1 MSNRFYPD
9 PLDNDTPSFSPRSG
23 YIRYLSSLSQ
33 NQNQNLNQNPC
44 NEVRFTSQI
53 QNPNNENQT
62 LEDVFSRLSV
72 NNNNQSYGY
81 GVNSVVD
88 SPYYNYGIQ
97 AGFNRPVN
105 VSVRNIVN
113 GGGEITTTPP
123 PQNLFMRA
131 DNRDGYGFN
140 GFNNDYAL
148 LSRQSSGYGNGGG
161 VSVGSVGGDELLGKI
176 QFGLM
181 NESSVQN
188 VSWGVNDVVNVNN
201 VNVNNVNVNGRNSH
215 WFDDFRGRVYAMAK
229 DHHGSK
235 ILQDLIDNFKAEAV
249 YYIFLE
255 LISHIVE
262 LMPDPAGSQVIQ
274 KMVGFCNQDQ
284 QTRIVLLITHH
295 SVQLIK
301 ICLNLHGSRAVE
313 KLLEKITT
321 RQQRTLIM
329 SALTP
334 SAILMSKDINGHRV
348 VLYCLKSFPQD
359 ETKQFL
365 YLLAKNTLSIAR
377 DKTGC
382 CVLQYCASHT
392 QGEAKD
398 HLINDV
404 VLNAPLL
411 AEDCYGNYVIQHLL
425 SLKIPRVSNNLFMQL
440 EGQFIYLACNKYGS
454 NVVEKFFQDSGVNL
468 STQIIVEL
476 LRDPNVSRLLVDPYG
491 NYVISSALTRFKG
504 SPAIKNAL
512 MQLIQTNSQMMR
524 TNIFLLLLLAWKDL
538 VSGTVYIGLEMTVLS
553 SCIGVYLMCVHCNG
567 SCSGSRKF

>member
-1 MSNRFYPD
+1 MSNRFNPD
-9 PLDNDTPSFSPRSG
+9 LSENDPTSFSPRSL
-23 YIRYLSSLSQ
+23 YLRYLSSLSQ
-33 NQNQNLNQNPC
+33 NQNQNQNLNLNQNNQS
-44 NEVRFTSQI
+44 NEVRFSPQI
-53 QNPNNENQT
+53 QNPSGENQT

-72 NNNNQSYGY
+72 NNVNNQSYGY
-81 GVNSVVD
+81 GVGVNSVVD

-97 AGFNRPVN
+97 ARETTGFNRP
-105 VSVRNIVN
+105 NIVN
-113 GGGEITTTPP
+113 GGGRVISPP
-123 PQNLFMRA
+123 PQNLFIRS
-131 DNRDGYGFN
+131 DNRDVYGFN
-140 GFNNDYAL
+140 GFNNDYAVL
-148 LSRQSSGYGNGGG
+148 ARQSGYVGYGNGG
-161 VSVGSVGGDELLGKI
+161 VVGGGGDELLGKI

-188 VSWGVNDVVNVNN
+188 VSWGVNVNDVVNVN
-201 VNVNNVNVNGRNSH
+201 NVNGRNSH
-215 WFDDFRGRVYAMAK
+215 WFDDFRGRVFSMAK

-235 ILQDLIDNFKAEAV
+235 ILQDLIDNFKGEAV

-255 LISHIVE
+255 LISHMVE
-262 LMPDPAGSQVIQ
+262 LMPDPAGSQVVQ

-284 QTRIVLLITHH
+284 QTRIVLNITNH
-295 SVQLIK
+295 SLQLIK

-313 KLLEKITT
+313 KLLEKVTT

-348 VLYCLKSFPQD
+348 VLHCLKNFPHE

-365 YLLAKNTLSIAR
+365 YVLAKNTLSIAK

-398 HLINDV
+398 HLIDDI

-425 SLKIPRVSNNLFMQL
+425 SLKIPRVSNNLFSQL
-440 EGQFIYLACNKYGS
+440 KGQFIYLACNKYGS
-454 NVVEKFFQDSGVNL
+454 NVVEKFFQDAGVNL
-468 STQIIVEL
+468 SAHIIVEL
-476 LRDPNVSRLLVDPYG
+476 LRDSSVSRLLVDPYG

-504 SPAIKNAL
+504 AHNIKNAL
-512 MQLIQTNSQMMR
+512 LQLIQTNSQMMR
-524 TNIFLLLLLAWKDL
+524 TNMYGKKLLDKFE
-538 VSGTVYIGLEMTVLS
+538 GRNQ
-553 SCIGVYLMCVHCNG
+553 YL
-567 SCSGSRKF
+567 

>member
-1 MSNRFYPD
+1 MSNRFNPD
-9 PLDNDTPSFSPRSG
+9 PADNDPSSFSPRSS
-23 YIRYLSSLSQ
+23 YLRYLSSLSQ
-33 NQNQNLNQNPC
+33 YQYQNLNLNNMNNQNPC
-44 NEVRFTSQI
+44 NEVRFSPQI
-53 QNPNNENQT
+53 QNPSVDNQT

-72 NNNNQSYGY
+72 NNNNNNHQSYGY
-81 GVNSVVD
+81 GVNGVNSVGD
-88 SPYYNYGIQ
+88 LPYYNYGIQ
-97 AGFNRPVN
+97 VCETNGFNRPV
-105 VSVRNIVN
+105 SVGNIVN
-113 GGGEITTTPP
+113 GGGEITPS
-123 PQNLFMRA
+123 PQNLFMRS

-148 LSRQSSGYGNGGG
+148 LTRQSCFGGYGNGGG
-161 VSVGSVGGDELLGKI
+161 VVVVGGDELHGKS

-201 VNVNNVNVNGRNSH
+201 VNVSNVNGRNSH
-215 WFDDFRGRVYAMAK
+215 WFDDFRGRVYTMAK

-235 ILQDLIDNFKAEAV
+235 ILQDLIDNFKGEAV
-249 YYIFLE
+249 SYIFPE
-255 LISHIVE
+255 LISYMIE

-284 QTRIVLLITHH
+284 QTRIVLVITHH

-334 SAILMSKDINGHRV
+334 SAILMSKDINGYRV
-348 VLYCLKSFPQD
+348 VVHCLRSFPHD
-359 ETKQFL
+359 ETKQFM
-365 YLLAKNTLSIAR
+365 YVLAKNTLSIAR

-382 CVLQYCASHT
+382 CVLQQCASHT

-398 HLINDV
+398 HLIDDIV
-404 VLNAPLL
+404 RNAPLL

-425 SLKIPRVSNNLFMQL
+425 SLKIARVSTNLFRQL

-454 NVVEKFFQDSGVNL
+454 NVVEKFFQDSGASL
-468 STQIIVEL
+468 SALIILEL

-504 SPAIKNAL
+504 DHAIKSAL
-512 MQLIQTNSQMMR
+512 LQLIQTNSQMMR
-524 TNIFLLLLLAWKDL
+524 TNMYGKKLLDKFE
-538 VSGTVYIGLEMTVLS
+538 GRNQ
-553 SCIGVYLMCVHCNG
+553 YL
-567 SCSGSRKF
+567 